1 MSGKLIC
8 TQKQEKREEIK
19 EFVVICRKLRGY
31 PALGFLPLAFT
42 LKRLSANKNTMES
55 KRQQKFAGVIQ
66 QDLAAIFQREGMN
79 YLPNTLITITK
90 VRVTP
95 DLAIARIF
103 LSFFNN
109 TNTQQA
115 LQTIKLHANEIRYKL
130 GARIKDQVRIIPQLE
145 FFVDDT
151 SEYVERMDKI
161 FDKIS
166 KEDRQPETE

>member
-1 MSGKLIC
+1 
-8 TQKQEKREEIK
+8 
-19 EFVVICRKLRGY
+19 
-31 PALGFLPLAFT
+31 
-42 LKRLSANKNTMES
+42 MES

-66 QDLAAIFQREGMN
+66 QDLATIFQREGSS
-79 YLPNTLITITK
+79 YLPNTMVTITK

-109 TNTQQA
+109 NNSQLA
-115 LQTIKLHANEIRYKL
+115 LQTVKSHASEIRYKL

-145 FFVDDT
+145 FFIDDT
-151 SEYVERMDKI
+151 SEYVDRMEKI

-166 KEDRQPETE
+166 REERQKDTE

>member
-1 MSGKLIC
+1 
-8 TQKQEKREEIK
+8 
-19 EFVVICRKLRGY
+19 
-31 PALGFLPLAFT
+31 
-42 LKRLSANKNTMES
+42 MES

-66 QDLAAIFQREGMN
+66 QDLAAIFQREGMSF
-79 YLPNTLITITK
+79 LPNTLVTITK

-95 DLAIARIF
+95 DLALARVF
-103 LSFFNN
+103 LSFLNN
-109 TNTQQA
+109 ANTQLS
-115 LQTIKLHANEIRYKL
+115 LQTIKSHANEIRYKL

-151 SEYVERMDKI
+151 NEYVERMDKI

>member
-1 MSGKLIC
+1 
-8 TQKQEKREEIK
+8 
-19 EFVVICRKLRGY
+19 
-31 PALGFLPLAFT
+31 
-42 LKRLSANKNTMES
+42 MES

-79 YLPNTLITITK
+79 YLPNALITITK

-95 DLAIARIF
+95 DLAIARVF
-103 LSFFNN
+103 LSFFNTPN
-109 TNTQQA
+109 AQLG
-115 LQTIKLHANEIRYKL
+115 LQTIKSHGNEIRYKL
-130 GARIKDQVRIIPQLE
+130 GARIKDQVRVIPQLE
-145 FFVDDT
+145 FFIDDT

>member
-1 MSGKLIC
+1 
-8 TQKQEKREEIK
+8 
-19 EFVVICRKLRGY
+19 
-31 PALGFLPLAFT
+31 
-42 LKRLSANKNTMES
+42 MES

-66 QDLAAIFQREGMN
+66 QDLAAIFQREGIN

-95 DLAIARIF
+95 DLAIARVF

-109 TNTQQA
+109 TNTPLA
-115 LQTIKLHANEIRYKL
+115 LQTIKSHANEIRYKL

>member
-1 MSGKLIC
+1 MLKG
-8 TQKQEKREEIK
+8 TQLVSFR
-19 EFVVICRKLRGY
+19 
-31 PALGFLPLAFT
+31 PSALSFP
-42 LKRLSANKNTMES
+42 LSANKNIMES

-66 QDLAAIFQREGMN
+66 QDLAAIFQREGVN

-95 DLAIARIF
+95 DLAIARVF

-109 TNTQQA
+109 NNPQSA

-151 SEYVERMDKI
+151 SDYVERMDKI

-166 KEDRQPETE
+166 KEDRQGD

>member
-1 MSGKLIC
+1 
-8 TQKQEKREEIK
+8 
-19 EFVVICRKLRGY
+19 
-31 PALGFLPLAFT
+31 
-42 LKRLSANKNTMES
+42 MES

-66 QDLAAIFQREGMN
+66 QDLAAIFQREGIN

-95 DLAIARIF
+95 DLAIARVF

-109 TNTQQA
+109 TNTPLA
-115 LQTIKLHANEIRYKL
+115 LQTIKSHANEIRYKL

-166 KEDRQPETE
+166 KEDRQQETE

>member
-1 MSGKLIC
+1 
-8 TQKQEKREEIK
+8 
-19 EFVVICRKLRGY
+19 
-31 PALGFLPLAFT
+31 
-42 LKRLSANKNTMES
+42 MES

-66 QDLAAIFQREGMN
+66 EDLAAIFQREGMN
-79 YLPNTLITITK
+79 FLPNTLVTITK

-95 DLAIARIF
+95 DLAIARVF

-109 TNTQQA
+109 VNNHQA
-115 LQTIKLHANEIRYKL
+115 LQTLKLHASEIRYKL

-145 FFVDDT
+145 FFIDDT

-166 KEDRQPETE
+166 KEERQKDEE

>member
-1 MSGKLIC
+1 
-8 TQKQEKREEIK
+8 
-19 EFVVICRKLRGY
+19 
-31 PALGFLPLAFT
+31 
-42 LKRLSANKNTMES
+42 MES

-95 DLAIARIF
+95 DLALARVF

-109 TNTQQA
+109 SNSQVA
-115 LQTIKLHANEIRYKL
+115 LQNIKLHANEIRYKL

-151 SEYVERMDKI
+151 GDYVERMDKL

-166 KEDRQPETE
+166 KEDRQPEA

>member
-1 MSGKLIC
+1 
-8 TQKQEKREEIK
+8 
-19 EFVVICRKLRGY
+19 
-31 PALGFLPLAFT
+31 
-42 LKRLSANKNTMES
+42 MES

-66 QDLAAIFQREGMN
+66 QDLAAIFQREGN
-79 YLPNTLITITK
+79 AYLPNTLVTITK

-95 DLAIARIF
+95 DLAIARVF

-115 LQTIKLHANEIRYKL
+115 LQLVKSHASEIRYKL

-151 SEYVERMDKI
+151 NEYVERMDAL

-166 KEDRQPETE
+166 REPRQPDTEE